1 MVHDLGTPDIL
12 AEKLAQA
19 AEVLDQ
25 KAIDLWLTYV
35 QETSSGAERAF
46 AYISPGHLTWE
57 SLVAVTRGGQRFL
70 VCGRFDQQVFEQSGL
85 YDEVITYVQD
95 FEEPFAALLRR
106 LSPRKVAVNF
116 SLSDPAADGIPHG
129 RFLHLES
136 LLKKHAPGAEVVSAE
151 EVIGALISQKTPRER
166 ALIQRAV
173 DHTVELFRE
182 VDAYLRPG
190 LTEREVFGFI
200 GERMAARGLSPSFQ
214 TLVFAGDR
222 GTGMGHGEATD
233 NRLAPGDLVHVDMGV
248 FVEGYASD
256 MQRTW
261 YLLRPGEDG
270 PPEPVQKGFAVIVEA
285 IRRSGEALRPGV
297 RGTDVDA
304 VARSR
309 VTEAGFPE
317 YPHALGHQVGRH
329 VHDGGCLLGPLWPR
343 YRNTPLLP
351 VQENQVFT
359 LEPSL
364 NVPGFGAV
372 GVEEDVLV
380 TPEGARYFAEPQREL
395 WLVWP

>member
-1 MVHDLGTPDIL
+1 MAHDLGTPDIL

-19 AEVLDQ
+19 AGVLDR

-95 FEEPFAALLRR
+95 FEEPFAALLGR

-136 LLKKHAPGAEVVSAE
+136 LLKKHAPGAQVVSAE
-151 EVIGALISQKTPRER
+151 EIIGALISQKTPRER

-190 LTEREVFGFI
+190 LAEREIFGFI

-222 GTGMGHGEATD
+222 GAGMGHGEATD

-261 YLLRPGEDG
+261 YLPRPGEDG
-270 PPEPVQKGFAVIVEA
+270 APEPVRKGFDVIVEA

-304 VARSR
+304 VSR
-309 VTEAGFPE
+309 ALVTEAGFPE

-329 VHDGGCLLGPLWPR
+329 VHDGGCLLGPPWPR

-351 VQENQVFT
+351 VRENQVFT

-364 NVPGFGAV
+364 HVPGFGAV

-380 TPEGARYFAEPQREL
+380 TPEGARYFSPPQREL
-395 WLVWP
+395 WLVRS